1 MFTNVHDEEEKTEE
15 NLEEKTVTDNRL
27 LELSLAGAWCLAILW
42 LILLLILIR
51 FVLREST
58 LQKKTLSDVCAPS
71 PWLRRC
77 RVEREE
83 MGKEGRR
90 ETKTQPASS
99 SAGPGFQTSTWVSEP
114 GLQAERRAQP
124 VPWLPFIFWLTIMR
138 RRGLLKIQGSQGHL
152 NFSCARAKTNHK
164 HSGQPSMGVRIT
176 GGKEWKIWD
185 KLKQTNIQAGW
196 KWQRTGV
203 EMKAEVT
210 GEMGRGGRL
219 NLAFLVDM
227 GKLVLVAV
235 GRLDLVDSGIVGV
248 QLVVR
253 QGSLRSCKKLKRG
266 FVS

>member
-1 MFTNVHDEEEKTEE
+1 
-15 NLEEKTVTDNRL
+15 
-27 LELSLAGAWCLAILW
+27 
-42 LILLLILIR
+42 
-51 FVLREST
+51 
-58 LQKKTLSDVCAPS
+58 
-71 PWLRRC
+71 
-77 RVEREE
+77 

-90 ETKTQPASS
+90 GTKTQLVSS
-99 SAGPGFQTSTWVSEP
+99 SVGRGFQTSTWVSEP

-124 VPWLPFIFWLTIMR
+124 VPWLPFIFWLTIIMR

-210 GEMGRGGRL
+210 GEIGRGGRL

-235 GRLDLVDSGIVGV
+235 GRLDLGIVGV

-253 QGSLRSCKKLKRG
+253 QGSLRSSKKLKRG
-266 FVS
+266 FVLYKEKKNIARCTMNPSY